1 MKLKPNLQDYQKTY
15 QDFSWVKAAKDFWG
29 QDKKINLVTKVID
42 QQAKSKLK
50 NKIALFWE
58 SEDGQERQLTFFEIY
73 LLANQFGN
81 FLKSLNV
88 KKGDR
93 VFFFLPRIPAIY
105 WGFLGTLKI
114 GAVGGT
120 LFPAFGSQGLLDRLG
135 NSGAKVLVTN
145 KELYQRIQPIEKKLP
160 NLKKIVLVENLPN
173 TLSHFPVNLEPEL
186 VAPDD
191 PAFMLYT
198 SATGN
203 TPVCGIVVPHK
214 GFFQQHLTAK
224 WILDLHENDIYWCT
238 ADPGWVTGVVYGLL
252 APWSLG
258 ISQIAFGGRFKPEKW
273 YQLIEKYQVSVLYTA
288 PTALRLLE
296 KEEEIIENHDLSS
309 LRHINSVGEALTP
322 ASVKWV
328 NKAFKLPIYD
338 TWWQTETGAMILANY
353 PSLPVKIGSM
363 GKPIPGIKMAIVDD
377 QGKSM
382 PVNKVGHLVI
392 KPPWPSMMIDVW
404 QNKKRYKSYFKNN
417 WFYTG
422 DKASCDQDGYYWFAG
437 RADDIIKTSGERVAP
452 FDVESSL
459 CDHPSVL
466 EAGVIGKPDKIRGEI
481 IKAFVVLKPKFKE
494 SEELRQELQAYVKKN
509 LAGHAYPREID
520 FVKNLPKNRSGK
532 IVRRILKARE
542 LNLPLGDTSTLID

>member
-1 MKLKPNLQDYQKTY
+1 MKTIPNLKNYQKTY
-15 QDFSWVKAAKDFWG
+15 NDFNWGKAAKKFWG
-29 QDKKINLVTKVID
+29 ANKKINLTTKAID
-42 QQAKSKLK
+42 EPSLGKFK
-50 NKIALFWE
+50 NKTALFWE
-58 SEDGQERQLTFFEIY
+58 SGETTRQLTFFEIY

-81 FLKSLNV
+81 FLKSLGV

-93 VFFFLPRIPAIY
+93 VFFFLPRIPDIY
-105 WGFLGTLKI
+105 WGFLGALKI

-120 LFPAFGSQGLLDRLG
+120 LFPAFGSQALLDRLG
-135 NSGAKVLVTN
+135 NSEAKVLITN

-160 NLKKIVLVENLPN
+160 NLKKIVLVENLN
-173 TLSHFPVNLEPEL
+173 KTLSHFPVSLKPTL
-186 VAPDD
+186 VDPND

-214 GFFQQHLTAK
+214 GFLQQHLTAK
-224 WILDLHENDIYWCT
+224 WTLDLHENDIYWCT

-258 ISQIAFGGRFKPEKW
+258 VSQIVFEGRFEAKKW

-288 PTALRLLE
+288 PTALRMLE
-296 KEEEIIENHDLSS
+296 KEEKIIRDFDLSS
-309 LRHINSVGEALTP
+309 LRQINSVGEALTP
-322 ASVKWV
+322 ASIKWV
-328 NKAFKLPIYD
+328 NKTFKLPIYD

-353 PSLPVKIGSM
+353 PSLPIKIGSM
-363 GKPIPGIKMAIVDD
+363 GRPIPGIKLAIVDD
-377 QGKSM
+377 RGKSL
-382 PVNKVGHLVI
+382 PTEQIGHLAI

-404 QNKKRYKSYFKNN
+404 QNKKRYNSYFKNG
-417 WFYTG
+417 WFYSG
-422 DKASCDQDGYYWFAG
+422 DKASCDQDGYFWFSG

-452 FDVESSL
+452 FDIESSL
-459 CDHPSVL
+459 SDHPAVL
-466 EAGVIGKPDKIRGEI
+466 EAGVIGKPDKTRGEI
-481 IKAFVVLKPKFKE
+481 IKAFVVLKPKHKPSKE
-494 SEELRQELQAYVKKN
+494 LKERLQTHVKKN

-532 IVRRILKARE
+532 IVRRILKAKE